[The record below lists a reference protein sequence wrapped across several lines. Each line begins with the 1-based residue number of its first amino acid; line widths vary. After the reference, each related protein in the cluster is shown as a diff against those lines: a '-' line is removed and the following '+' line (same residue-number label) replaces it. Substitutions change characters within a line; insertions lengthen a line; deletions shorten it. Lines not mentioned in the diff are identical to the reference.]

1 MRTLGLLSLAHAFN
15 HAQTALLPF
24 VFLVIIEQFRVG
36 VSDIAFMMS
45 AGTLLAGSI
54 QLSYSWLTRHVSRA
68 ALVGW
73 GNVIFGSFWALTAL
87 AGSFLPFAL
96 SLIASKL
103 GGSPQHPVGNALLVE
118 QFSLHRRGFA
128 ISTHIAGGNFGT
140 VAVPLVAAWLIA
152 GVGWQPTMLL
162 FGIPALVVG
171 LAITRFVHESGADRA
186 AALAHGRLRDA
197 LRVVLADRD
206 LRLIFAS
213 SMLGGGARGLGILHL
228 FVPLYLALVLKLPTE
243 TVALMLTVL
252 LAGSVPGPLVAGW
265 LSDRLGRRPLIVAV
279 YLGGAISIALFVLAG
294 SNELLLWP
302 AVVLM
307 SAFSFVESPQLQ
319 SLLAD
324 ISRPAVRDAS
334 FAVYF
339 TVAFGV
345 GALWTALYGAVVGAL
360 GETAGLPVVFW
371 LMVAAYLMA
380 AVVVLP
386 IRAEERTRQVRAEEE
401 ALLRYGRAGRPGT

>member
-1 MRTLGLLSLAHAFN
+1 MDTELIDSRPFPASPALDAMGRPISPLRTLGLLSLAHAFN

-36 VSDIAFMMS
+36 VSDIAFLMS
-45 AGTLLAGSI
+45 AATLLAGSM
-54 QLSYSWLTRHVSRA
+54 QLSYSWLTRYVSR
-68 ALVGW
+68 
-73 GNVIFGSFWALTAL
+73 
-87 AGSFLPFAL
+87 
-96 SLIASKL
+96 
-103 GGSPQHPVGNALLVE
+103 
-118 QFSLHRRGFA
+118 
-128 ISTHIAGGNFGT
+128 
-140 VAVPLVAAWLIA
+140 
-152 GVGWQPTMLL
+152 
-162 FGIPALVVG
+162 
-171 LAITRFVHESGADRA
+171 
-186 AALAHGRLRDA
+186 AALAHGRLRDT

-206 LRLIFAS
+206 LRLVFVS

-228 FVPLYLALVLKLPTE
+228 FVPLYLALVLKLPTG

-294 SNELLLWP
+294 SNEALLWT

-339 TVAFGV
+339 TLAFGV
-345 GALWTALYGAVVGAL
+345 GALWTALYGAVVGAM
-360 GETAGLPVVFW
+360 GEMAGLPVVFW
-371 LMVAAYLMA
+371 LMVAAYLVA
-380 AVVVLP
+380 AAVVLP